1 MKIVCWT
8 TFEFPT
14 RITSGNKFE
23 IISGVASCKH
33 YFETFRH
40 INGSTTSLNEHQ
52 CPKIA
57 AKDQQLDEPK
67 RGEAKRG
74 TMSQGEAKSIHKILP
89 RFGLCYLS
97 VFICY
102 TLSNYSTIE

>member
-1 MKIVCWT
+1 MKIACWT

-40 INGSTTSLNEHQ
+40 INGSTTNLNEHQ

-57 AKDQQLDEPK
+57 AKNQQLDEPK
-67 RGEAKRG
+67 RGEARRG
-74 TMSQGEAKSIHKILP
+74 RISTRRSEARP
-89 RFGLCYLS
+89 TF
-97 VFICY
+97 
-102 TLSNYSTIE
+102 

>member
-1 MKIVCWT
+1 MEIACWT
-8 TFEFPT
+8 KFEFPT
-14 RITSGNKFE
+14 RITSENKFE

-67 RGEAKRG
+67 RSEA
-74 TMSQGEAKSIHKILP
+74 QCHEATRSRCIKYCLVSDSDI
-89 RFGLCYLS
+89 
-97 VFICY
+97 
-102 TLSNYSTIE
+102 N